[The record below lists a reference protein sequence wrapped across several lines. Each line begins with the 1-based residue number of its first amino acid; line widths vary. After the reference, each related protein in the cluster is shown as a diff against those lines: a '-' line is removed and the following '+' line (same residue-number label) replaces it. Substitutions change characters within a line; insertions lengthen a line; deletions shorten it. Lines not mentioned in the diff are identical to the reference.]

1 MSNKENTPIKLR
13 SEKILKANS
22 IESTKLLLDVFV
34 EDKNIEKLTNSNAL
48 EFFRRWVKK
57 RNKIEQ
63 IRPYKLNN
71 MLYQICKII
80 KYYLKDKK
88 SLPIIKQSLKKE
100 ANKMARAMFTDDH
113 HGPKKANTFTLQ
125 EAELMINHLWY
136 LGIPEKETSIMMIFS
151 FMCGNR
157 IGDLQYTNWKDVK
170 FEYKNNARF
179 ISIPLKVSKTNPMAL
194 KIETVTMKI
203 RENPVWDVELKLNFL
218 KKLKNKPNSDR
229 IFENRTTKSFVYYME
244 KARKYLKLKNPIS
257 AHSGR
262 NSCVERMLLAGVDSD
277 NICVAFNWARGSEM
291 LYRYRNKLIE
301 TSVKGAQ
308 HMLCEYDNKILANN
322 AQNSNFSF

>member
-1 MSNKENTPIKLR
+1 
-13 SEKILKANS
+13 
-22 IESTKLLLDVFV
+22 
-34 EDKNIEKLTNSNAL
+34 
-48 EFFRRWVKK
+48 
-57 RNKIEQ
+57 
-63 IRPYKLNN
+63 
-71 MLYQICKII
+71 
-80 KYYLKDKK
+80 
-88 SLPIIKQSLKKE
+88 
-100 ANKMARAMFTDDH
+100 
-113 HGPKKANTFTLQ
+113 
-125 EAELMINHLWY
+125 MINNLWY
-136 LGIPEKETSIMMIFS
+136 QGIPEKETSIMLIFS

-157 IGDLQYTNWKDVK
+157 IGDLQYTNWKDIK

-203 RENPVWDVELKLNFL
+203 REKPAWDVELKLNFL
-218 KKLKNKPNSDR
+218 KKLKNRPNNDR
-229 IFENRTTKSFVYYME
+229 IFQNRTTKSFVYYME
-244 KARKYLKLKNPIS
+244 KARKQVNLKNAIS

-308 HMLCEYDNKILANN
+308 HTLCEYDNEILSRNPRN
-322 AQNSNFSF
+322 EHFNF